1 MNPGAHPNP
10 AHLPA
15 TRGYMPRGAGGAAG
29 GAAGGGAQRAAR
41 GAAGGDGGSAAA
53 AVQSAAVVADATVS
67 VVVGMYASVEETQA
81 CVRSDVQYGTAVRAP
96 GGE

>member
-1 MNPGAHPNP
+1 
-10 AHLPA
+10 
-15 TRGYMPRGAGGAAG
+15 MPRGAGGAAG

-67 VVVGMYASVEETQA
+67 VVVGMYASVEETKQA